1 MEVPLKRGWRSKT
14 SHAEHSREPV
24 PFVLRFQKEARR
36 EVFMKYIRWFLP
48 ILLVLVAVAAPRAGA
63 ADTGPNAGAM
73 SLLHV
78 RIVRLSFVQG
88 EVAVRHVGET
98 DWSAG
103 AVNTPLQE
111 GFSVATSANS
121 FAEIEFENGSTARLG
136 QGSEIDFT
144 ELALTQQGDRINK
157 LTLSKGYATFHF
169 MPEHHDQYEVDASG
183 VTFTVHGKVEFRTN
197 FEKGALR
204 VEVFDGE
211 VQAEHDGKTEDV
223 GKNRVLTY
231 DPHAVEALNVANGFE
246 KDDWDKWTQARDKQA
261 VLATDDESVSLNH
274 PFYGWADLD
283 TYGAWSFF
291 PGYGYGWSP
300 YEPAGWSPYSAGM
313 WGYYPG
319 WGFTWISAEPWGWL
333 PFHNGAWNYDASM
346 GWFWMP
352 GSLDAWSPALVNW
365 YDGPGWVGWSP
376 IGSGNGAC
384 SITAAGCLT
393 AVAPGTLEQGT
404 PLRPGSPVIVHPIGI
419 NRSLAHT
426 GTPQLQSSVN
436 ARPVTVLGPRI
447 SMRTTATAPTGA
459 PAHAAPASVVMGRDV
474 KADAFLN
481 HHGFF
486 SGPQVIHAPLGRTM
500 GGTVPTVMRHD
511 GEISIDS
518 RYHGPQPAAVTG
530 GGPNPNGA
538 PRNAARPGPARV
550 PVMMARGG
558 GSAGPAGPSIDARG
572 GISGPSP
579 SAMSSPGM
587 APSPNA
593 GASAPMARPSA
604 PPAAAPAGR
613 PDGAGRV
620 AAGAAGRH

>member
-1 MEVPLKRGWRSKT
+1 
-14 SHAEHSREPV
+14 
-24 PFVLRFQKEARR
+24 
-36 EVFMKYIRWFLP
+36 MKYTRWFLP
-48 ILLVLVAVAAPRAGA
+48 VLLALVAVVAPGAMAG
-63 ADTGPNAGAM
+63 DTGPNTGSV

-88 EVAVRHVGET
+88 EVAVRHSGET
-98 DWSAG
+98 DWNAG

-136 QGSEIDFT
+136 QGSQIDFT

-169 MPEHHDQYEVDASG
+169 TPEHHDQYEVDASG
-183 VTFTVHGKVEFRTN
+183 VTITVHGKAEFRTN
-197 FEKGALR
+197 FSNDSLR

-231 DPHAVEALNVANGFE
+231 DPNAVEAFNVSNGIQ
-246 KDDWDKWTQARDKQA
+246 KDEWDKWTQARDKQA

-274 PFYGWADLD
+274 PLYGWADLD

-291 PGYGYGWSP
+291 PGYGYGWAP
-300 YEPAGWSPYSAGM
+300 YEPAGWSPYAAGM

-333 PFHNGAWNYDASM
+333 PFHNGFWNYDASM

-365 YDGPGWVGWSP
+365 YDGPGWVGWAP
-376 IGSGNGAC
+376 IGSHGGAC

-393 AVAPGTLEQGT
+393 AVAPATLEQGT
-404 PLRPGSPVIVHPIGI
+404 PLRPGSPVIVHPVGI
-419 NRSLAHT
+419 NKGLART
-426 GTPQLQSSVN
+426 GPPQLRSSVTS
-436 ARPVTVLGPRI
+436 RPATVLGPRI
-447 SMRTTATAPTGA
+447 SMRTIAPSATSA
-459 PAHAAPASVVMGRDV
+459 PAHIAPSSVVMGREVRPDT
-474 KADAFLN
+474 FL

-500 GGTVPTVMRHD
+500 GGTVPTVMSHN

-518 RYHGPQPAAVTG
+518 RYHGPQPSGIARG
-530 GGPNPNGA
+530 GANAGNRA
-538 PRNAARPGPARV
+538 AARPGPARM
-550 PVMMARGG
+550 PVMLAHGG
-558 GSAGPAGPSIDARG
+558 GAAGPGGPSVNERG
-572 GISGPSP
+572 GISAGPSP
-579 SAMSSPGM
+579 SAMSRGMANSPGPSPM
-587 APSPNA
+587 SSAPTARANPAPAPAPAPAQAPSA
-593 GASAPMARPSA
+593 M
-604 PPAAAPAGR
+604 PA
-613 PDGAGRV
+613 GAGRV
-620 AAGAAGRH
+620 SGGPAGRR